1 MAASG
6 GLRPACAAA
15 VLRGSAAV
23 KEREEA
29 LGDPA
34 ESGSPLTLGGGG
46 SWTALHGGRRQRTG
60 KLAVAALRA
69 EKEGT
74 RWRRRWWWPGAAR
87 RCYL

>member
-1 MAASG
+1 MWPASWATAAAEGRGKRGRGGATAASG
-6 GLRPACAAA
+6 GLRPACVVA

-46 SWTALHGGRRQRTG
+46 SWTALHGGGR
-60 KLAVAALRA
+60 
-69 EKEGT
+69 
-74 RWRRRWWWPGAAR
+74 
-87 RCYL
+87 